1 VSDGLSY
8 SWTPVTGL
16 SNPNIINPIATVNT
30 TTTYRVTAT
39 IGSCSATDDVV
50 VSTVPYPHAD
60 AGADKIACYNG
71 TVQLNGDHDGS
82 SFTWTPTSY
91 LSDPTILNPMATPPR
106 TTTYVLTSFDNRG
119 CPKPGKDSVIV
130 TVLPKVRAYAGRD
143 TSVVVGQP
151 LQLTGSGG
159 VTYTWTPSTG
169 LSNPNIF
176 NPIGIYTS
184 ANDTIRYKL
193 TVANS
198 AGCIDSA
205 FVTVRIFVVKPTI
218 FVPTAFT
225 PNNDGLNDVVRPI
238 CVGIKEIKF
247 FSVYNRW
254 GQLVFTTTIDRAG
267 WDGRIDGRLQ
277 NSGVFVWMV
286 SAVDYHG
293 NKIFLKGTVALIR

>member
-1 VSDGLSY
+1 V
-8 SWTPVTGL
+8 
-16 SNPNIINPIATVNT
+16 
-30 TTTYRVTAT
+30 
-39 IGSCSATDDVV
+39 
-50 VSTVPYPHAD
+50 
-60 AGADKIACYNG
+60 
-71 TVQLNGDHDGS
+71 
-82 SFTWTPTSY
+82 
-91 LSDPTILNPMATPPR
+91 
-106 TTTYVLTSFDNRG
+106 
-119 CPKPGKDSVIV
+119 
-130 TVLPKVRAYAGRD
+130 
-143 TSVVVGQP
+143 
-151 LQLTGSGG
+151 SGG
-159 VTYTWTPSTG
+159 VTYTWTPSNG
-169 LSNPNIF
+169 LYNPNIF

-286 SAVDYHG
+286 SAVDYQG